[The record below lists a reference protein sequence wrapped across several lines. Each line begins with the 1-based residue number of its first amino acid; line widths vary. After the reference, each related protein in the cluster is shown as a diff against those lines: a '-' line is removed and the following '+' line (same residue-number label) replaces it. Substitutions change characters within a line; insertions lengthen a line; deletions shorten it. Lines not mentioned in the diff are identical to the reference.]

1 MTDVFLRLTLALCCF
16 LFAMHE
22 YFVGYVEGAS
32 LQPDW
37 IGELMLGEPVA
48 GVPLLVAFGF
58 FLIYHVGMH
67 WRVSSR
73 R

>member
-1 MTDVFLRLTLALCCF
+1 MFLHLTLALCCF
-16 LFAMHE
+16 VFAMQE

-37 IGELMLGEPVA
+37 IEDLVLGEPVA
-48 GVPLLVAFGF
+48 GLPLLVAFGF
-58 FLIYHVGMH
+58 FLIYHVGMT
-67 WRVSSR
+67 WRGSSR

>member
-1 MTDVFLRLTLALCCF
+1 
-16 LFAMHE
+16 MHE